1 MGDKTFGTLI
11 HVEMMKRRVNGNLD
25 NILENMTQTCVKSGN
40 LSPRAQP
47 N

>member
-40 LSPRAQP
+40 LSP
-47 N
+47 